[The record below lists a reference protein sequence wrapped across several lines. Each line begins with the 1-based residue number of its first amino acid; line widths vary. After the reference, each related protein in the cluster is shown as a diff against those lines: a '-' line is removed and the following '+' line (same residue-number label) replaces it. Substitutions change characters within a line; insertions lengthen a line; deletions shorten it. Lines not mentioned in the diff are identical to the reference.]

1 MFVGVDVIVGVD
13 DVVTDGVVVID
24 CEGVFVGVTEL
35 VGVCVGVVV
44 WVGVGEIVKYREE
57 YSVYKL

>member
-1 MFVGVDVIVGVD
+1 MFVGVDVIVGVG

-35 VGVCVGVVV
+35 VGVCVGVFV

>member
-1 MFVGVDVIVGVD
+1 MFVGVG